1 MRLFA
6 VSGLAIAVIGLLICC
21 GGGGGAGDGGAA
33 PLTLVFSEVATG
45 LVSPTVIAHAGDG
58 SGRLFLAEQG
68 GQVRILSSGVLAPI
82 PFLDLADRLVSGG
95 EQGLL
100 GLVFPPG
107 AGTKDHFYVYYT
119 RAADGAGV
127 LSRFAISGDPDR
139 ADPASEAVLLAVPQ
153 PFANHNGGQLAFG
166 PRDGYLYLG
175 LGDGGSGG
183 DPNGNGQNP
192 ATLLGSLLRLDVEA
206 GGAGYAIPPDN
217 PFAGNP
223 AGGDEVWAYGLR
235 NPWRFSFDRLTGDLF
250 LGDVGQASREEINV
264 RAADAVGAAN
274 FGWNILEAVAC
285 FNPPAGCLQPANY
298 LPPVASYDHS
308 LGSSVVGGYVYRGPG
323 NPAMQGSYFYGDFS
337 SGRIWSLQQTG
348 SGFQD
353 QLLTD
358 TAFNISTFGEDE
370 AGGLYLADYA
380 SGIIYRMDQQ

>member
-1 MRLFA
+1 
-6 VSGLAIAVIGLLICC
+6 
-21 GGGGGAGDGGAA
+21 
-33 PLTLVFSEVATG
+33 
-45 LVSPTVIAHAGDG
+45 
-58 SGRLFLAEQG
+58 
-68 GQVRILSSGVLAPI
+68 
-82 PFLDLADRLVSGG
+82 
-95 EQGLL
+95 
-100 GLVFPPG
+100 
-107 AGTKDHFYVYYT
+107 
-119 RAADGAGV
+119 
-127 LSRFAISGDPDR
+127 
-139 ADPASEAVLLAVPQ
+139 
-153 PFANHNGGQLAFG
+153 
-166 PRDGYLYLG
+166 
-175 LGDGGSGG
+175 
-183 DPNGNGQNP
+183 
-192 ATLLGSLLRLDVEA
+192 
-206 GGAGYAIPPDN
+206 
-217 PFAGNP
+217 
-223 AGGDEVWAYGLR
+223 VWAYGLR

-323 NPAMQGSYFYGDFS
+323 NPAMQGSYFYGDFG

-353 QLLTD
+353 RLLTD